1 MKIFKYLS
9 IIIVILSLGYLFI
22 YKDIGLE
29 VMALLRDDTEL
40 KNACEEAKG
49 TYLPKYRECEY
60 AFYMSEEQ
68 CADLGGEHKSCESA
82 CRHDKGSMACTQQC
96 VPVCEF

>member
-1 MKIFKYLS
+1 MKVIKYVA
-9 IIIVILSLGYLFI
+9 IILVVLVLGYLFI
-22 YKDIGLE
+22 YQDIGL
-29 VMALLRDDTEL
+29 VVKSYLRNDTEI
-40 KNACEEAKG
+40 KIACEEAG
-49 TYLPKYRECEY
+49 GNFLPKYNECEY
-60 AFYMSEEQ
+60 AFHMSEEQ